1 MLQAGATV
9 KRYKAGKPNRQLPL
23 LDGRSKASQRF
34 KRLCKL
40 LTADLGREP
49 SVAEGALI
57 RQAAAAIVASEQVQG
72 HVLAGAASM
81 AEIKEQSRLGNLAT
95 RALIALGL
103 QHKGSTRH
111 ALDLDS
117 YLAGK
122 GKP

>member
-1 MLQAGATV
+1 MLQTAPPV
-9 KRYKAGKPNRQLPL
+9 KHGKADRRNRQLPH

-40 LTADLGREP
+40 LTADLGRAP

-72 HVLAGAASM
+72 RVLAGAAST

-103 QHKGSTRH
+103 QSKGSVRH

-117 YLAGK
+117 YLAGR
-122 GKP
+122 GKS